1 MKRAFYL
8 AAAVLLIARLDAT
21 ANAQNSQETFT
32 SSETKLEERVK
43 VEYDRFQD
51 KTFVVM
57 KPIFLTVPTV
67 EYDND
72 PFVKLAVGVVYSSPG
87 NTIKRP
93 ETASFAFTSSA
104 WDAFSRVEAFEKSKG
119 VYLLIDGSPYPL
131 GDVSLIRA
139 ERNEASIITRTYGLE
154 VQFKF
159 VEMIATGK
167 KVEMRAGSVETT
179 LDENIKS
186 SFRRL
191 VELAPKK
198 ESPAPANAAPRP
210 KPARTSRRRGRP

>member
-1 MKRAFYL
+1 MKRAFYI
-8 AAAVLLIARLDAT
+8 AAVVLLIARLNAT
-21 ANAQNSQETFT
+21 ANAQNSQETSV
-32 SSETKLEERVK
+32 SSEAKPEERVK

-57 KPIFLTVPTV
+57 TPTFLTVPTV
-67 EYDND
+67 EYHND
-72 PFVKLAVGVVYSSPG
+72 PFVKLAIGVVYSSPG
-87 NTIKRP
+87 IIIKRP
-93 ETASFAFTSSA
+93 ETASFVFTSSA
-104 WDAFSRVEAFEKSKG
+104 WGAFGRVEAFEKSKG
-119 VYLLIDGSPYPL
+119 IYLLIDGSPYPL

-154 VQFKF
+154 VPFKF

-179 LDENIKS
+179 LNENIKS

-191 VELAPKK
+191 IEIAPKK
-198 ESPAPANAAPRP
+198 ENPAPAKAVPRP
-210 KPARTSRRRGRP
+210 KPTHTFRRRKRP